1 MNQSGASFARSML
14 IVTVA
19 LVGLNLRPFMTSIGP
34 LVSSIRAGTGL
45 SLQGIALLT
54 LLPMMLMG
62 VIAFIGPI
70 VQSIVGERRVV
81 LGALLTVCI
90 GCSLRFLFPTAE
102 GLIISAV
109 VIGLGVALIQAA
121 FPGIIKRE
129 FSQHIGPMMG
139 LYSAMLMGGG
149 ALGAWLAPV
158 VSNIMG
164 LWPVGLAFFALPA
177 VLALISTFI
186 FLPSIVS
193 LNVSAAP
200 VKTLFKKPRTWLLML
215 CFGLVNGGYSSV
227 VAWLAPSFQDH
238 GWSSGQSGKLLALL
252 ALSQAASA
260 LILPILAR
268 QYKDRRPWL
277 WFTLFMQF
285 AGFSGLAFVP
295 EFASILWAICL
306 GIGLGGCFALTL
318 IVALDHFEEPS
329 NAGALSALMQGGGFL
344 LAAIPPWL
352 VAALHDFTG
361 SYKAGWIF
369 HICSVILVIVL
380 VIRLAPKSYRKIR
393 L

>member
-70 VQSIVGERRVV
+70 LQSIVGERRVV
-81 LGALLTVCI
+81 LGALLTIGI
-90 GCSLRFLFPTAE
+90 GCGLRFLFPTAE

-158 VSNIMG
+158 VSNITG
-164 LWPVGLAFFALPA
+164 LWSVGLAFFALPA

-193 LNVSAAP
+193 SNAPPAP

-215 CFGLVNGGYSSV
+215 CFGLINGGYSSV
-227 VAWLAPSFQDH
+227 VAWLAPSFHDH
-238 GWSSGQSGKLLALL
+238 GWSRGQSGKLLALL

-306 GIGLGGCFALTL
+306 GVGLGGCFALTL

-361 SYKAGWIF
+361 TYKAGWIF

-380 VIRLAPKSYRKIR
+380 VIRLAPKSYSKIR

>member
-81 LGALLTVCI
+81 LGALLTICI
-90 GCSLRFLFPTAE
+90 GCSLRFLFPTAK

-158 VSNIMG
+158 VSNITG

-193 LNVSAAP
+193 SNAPPAP
-200 VKTLFKKPRTWLLML
+200 VKTFLKKPRTWLLML
-215 CFGLVNGGYSSV
+215 CFGLINGGYSSV

-306 GIGLGGCFALTL
+306 GVGLGGCFALTL

-361 SYKAGWIF
+361 TYKAGWIF
-369 HICSVILVIVL
+369 HICSVILVTVL

>member
-158 VSNIMG
+158 VSNITG
-164 LWPVGLAFFALPA
+164 LWPVGLAFFVIPA

-186 FLPSIVS
+186 FLPSAVS

-200 VKTLFKKPRTWLLML
+200 VKTLLKKPRTWLLML

>member
-1 MNQSGASFARSML
+1 MKQFDSFLTRPML

-34 LVSSIRAGTGL
+34 LVSKIRAGTGL
-45 SLQGIALLT
+45 SLQAIALLT

-62 VIAFIGPI
+62 LVAFIGPI
-70 VQSIVGERRVV
+70 VQSIMGERKVV
-81 LGALLTVCI
+81 LGALLTICV
-90 GCSLRFLFPTAE
+90 GCAFRFLFPTAE
-102 GLIISAV
+102 GLITSAV
-109 VIGLGVALIQAA
+109 VVGLGVALIQAA

-149 ALGAWLAPV
+149 ALGAWLAPIV
-158 VSNIMG
+158 TQVTG
-164 LWPVGLAFFALPA
+164 LWSLGLACFAVPA

-186 FLPSIVS
+186 FLPSVANS
-193 LNVSAAP
+193 SVHLSPVRQLLN
-200 VKTLFKKPRTWLLML
+200 KPRTWLLML

-227 VAWLAPSFQDH
+227 VAWLAPSFQEH
-238 GWSSGQSGKLLALL
+238 GWSSIQSGKLLALL
-252 ALSQAASA
+252 ALSQAGSA

-268 QYKDRRPWL
+268 HYKDRRQWL
-277 WFTLFMQF
+277 WFTLLMQF
-285 AGFSGLAFVP
+285 IGFSGLAFIP
-295 EFASILWAICL
+295 ELASIVWAICL
-306 GIGLGGCFALTL
+306 GVGLGGCFALTL
-318 IVALDHFEEPS
+318 IVALDHFDEPAH
-329 NAGALSALMQGGGFL
+329 AGALSALMQGGGFL

-361 SYKAGWIF
+361 SYKSGWTF
-369 HICSVILVIVL
+369 HLCSVIVVVVL
-380 VIRLAPKSYRKIR
+380 VLRLAPTSYGRIR

>member
-1 MNQSGASFARSML
+1 MKQSESFLTRPML

-34 LVSSIRAGTGL
+34 LVSKIRSGTGL

-62 VIAFIGPI
+62 LIAFVGPI
-70 VQSIVGERRVV
+70 VQSMVGERRVV
-81 LGALLTVCI
+81 LGALLTICM
-90 GCSLRFLFPTAE
+90 GCTLRFLFPTAE
-102 GLIISAV
+102 GLITSAV

-149 ALGAWLAPV
+149 ALGAWLAP
-158 VSNIMG
+158 IMTYVTG
-164 LWPVGLAFFALPA
+164 QWSLGLACFAVPA

-193 LNVSAAP
+193 SSVHQTP
-200 VKTLFKKPRTWLLML
+200 VKSLLIKPRTWLLML

-227 VAWLAPSFQDH
+227 VAWLAASFQEH
-238 GWSSGQSGKLLALL
+238 GWSSIQSGKLLALL
-252 ALSQAASA
+252 ALSQAGSA

-268 QYKDRRPWL
+268 HYKDRRPWL
-277 WFTLFMQF
+277 WLTLLMQF
-285 AGFSGLAFVP
+285 IGFSGLAFIP
-295 EFASILWAICL
+295 EFASILWAVCL
-306 GIGLGGCFALTL
+306 GAGLGGCFALTL
-318 IVALDHFEEPS
+318 IVALDHFEEPTH
-329 NAGALSALMQGGGFL
+329 AGALSALMQGGGFL

-352 VAALHDFTG
+352 VAVLHDVTG
-361 SYKAGWIF
+361 TYQAGWIF
-369 HICSVILVIVL
+369 HLFSVILVV
-380 VIRLAPKSYRKIR
+380 VFVMRLAPKSYGRIR

>member
-1 MNQSGASFARSML
+1 MKQSESFLARPML

-34 LVSSIRAGTGL
+34 LVSKIRSGTGL

-62 VIAFIGPI
+62 LIAFVGPI
-70 VQSIVGERRVV
+70 IQSMMGERRVV
-81 LGALLTVCI
+81 LGALLTICM
-90 GCSLRFLFPTAE
+90 GCTLRFLFPTAE
-102 GLIISAV
+102 GLITSAV

-149 ALGAWLAPV
+149 ALGAWLAP
-158 VSNIMG
+158 IMTHVTAQWS
-164 LWPVGLAFFALPA
+164 LGLACFAVPA

-193 LNVSAAP
+193 SSVHQTP
-200 VKTLFKKPRTWLLML
+200 VKSLLIKPRTWLLML

-227 VAWLAPSFQDH
+227 VAWLAASFQEH
-238 GWSSGQSGKLLALL
+238 GWSSIQSGKLLALL
-252 ALSQAASA
+252 ALSQAGSA

-268 QYKDRRPWL
+268 HYKDRRPWL
-277 WFTLFMQF
+277 WLTLLMQF
-285 AGFSGLAFVP
+285 IGFSGLAFIP
-295 EFASILWAICL
+295 EFASILWVVCL
-306 GIGLGGCFALTL
+306 GAGLGGCFALTL
-318 IVALDHFEEPS
+318 IVALDHFEEPAH
-329 NAGALSALMQGGGFL
+329 AGALSALMQGGGFL

-361 SYKAGWIF
+361 TYQAGWIF
-369 HICSVILVIVL
+369 HLFSVILVV
-380 VIRLAPKSYRKIR
+380 VFVMRLAPKSYGRIR

>member
-34 LVSSIRAGTGL
+34 LVSNIRAGTGL

-158 VSNIMG
+158 VSNITG
-164 LWPVGLAFFALPA
+164 LWPVGLAFFVIPA

-186 FLPSIVS
+186 FLPSAVS

-200 VKTLFKKPRTWLLML
+200 VKTLLKKPRTWLLML

>member
-1 MNQSGASFARSML
+1 MKQSESFLALPML

-34 LVSSIRAGTGL
+34 LVSKIRSGTGL

-62 VIAFIGPI
+62 LIAFVGPI
-70 VQSIVGERRVV
+70 IQSMVGERRVV
-81 LGALLTVCI
+81 LGALLTICM
-90 GCSLRFLFPTAE
+90 GCTLRFLFPTAE
-102 GLIISAV
+102 GLITSAV

-149 ALGAWLAPV
+149 ALGAWLAP
-158 VSNIMG
+158 IMTHVTG
-164 LWPVGLAFFALPA
+164 QWSLGLACFAVPA

-193 LNVSAAP
+193 SSVHQTP
-200 VKTLFKKPRTWLLML
+200 VKNLLIKPRTWLLML

-227 VAWLAPSFQDH
+227 VAWLAASFQEH
-238 GWSSGQSGKLLALL
+238 GWSSIQSGKLLALL
-252 ALSQAASA
+252 ALSQAWSA

-268 QYKDRRPWL
+268 HYKDRRPWL
-277 WFTLFMQF
+277 WLTLLMQF
-285 AGFSGLAFVP
+285 IGFSGLAFIP
-295 EFASILWAICL
+295 EFASILWAVCL
-306 GIGLGGCFALTL
+306 GAGLGGCFALTL
-318 IVALDHFEEPS
+318 IVALDHFEEPTH
-329 NAGALSALMQGGGFL
+329 AGALSALMQGGGFL

-352 VAALHDFTG
+352 VAVLHDVTG
-361 SYKAGWIF
+361 TYQAGWIF
-369 HICSVILVIVL
+369 HLFSVILVV
-380 VIRLAPKSYRKIR
+380 VFVMRLAPKSYGRIR

>member
-158 VSNIMG
+158 VSNITG
-164 LWPVGLAFFALPA
+164 LWPVGLAFFVIPA

-186 FLPSIVS
+186 FLPSAVS
-193 LNVSAAP
+193 LNAPPAP
-200 VKTLFKKPRTWLLML
+200 VKTLLKKPRTWLLML

>member
-1 MNQSGASFARSML
+1 MKQTGAFLARPML
-14 IVTVA
+14 ILTVA

-34 LVSSIRAGTGL
+34 LVSKIRAGTGL

-62 VIAFIGPI
+62 LIAFIGPI
-70 VQSIVGERRVV
+70 VQSMVGERRVV
-81 LGALLTVCI
+81 LGALLTICI
-90 GCSLRFLFPTAE
+90 GCALRFLFPTAE
-102 GLIISAV
+102 GLIVSAII
-109 VIGLGVALIQAA
+109 IGLGVALIQAA

-158 VSNIMG
+158 ISNITS
-164 LWPVGLAFFALPA
+164 LWSLGLAFFTIPA
-177 VLALISTFI
+177 VLALVSTFI

-193 LNVSAAP
+193 STAHLSP
-200 VKTLFKKPRTWLLML
+200 VKTLLKKPRTWLLML

-238 GWSSGQSGKLLALL
+238 GWSISQSGKLLALL

-260 LILPILAR
+260 LSLPILAR
-268 QYKDRRPWL
+268 KYKDRRPWL

-285 AGFSGLAFVP
+285 AGFAGLVFIP
-295 EFASILWAICL
+295 EFASVLWAICL

-318 IVALDHFEEPS
+318 IVALDHFEEPN

-344 LAAIPPWL
+344 LAAIPPWF

-361 SYKAGWIF
+361 TYKTGWIF
-369 HICSVILVIVL
+369 HLCSVILVIVL
-380 VIRLAPKSYRKIR
+380 VVRLAPRSYNKIH
-393 L
+393 